1 MSHLTAARIDD
12 PLVHSSA
19 LGDLVSG
26 LVEGAIYG
34 GILAGATLL
43 FAVNPFAGV
52 AVGAAAMVGA
62 MASGYPEKLGN
73 AASSAVD
80 GLLDTL
86 GMRGP
91 PDAIITSG
99 SENVNIMG
107 KPAAR
112 AAGTV
117 SHAWLNSPAASS
129 EEEPGALDIA
139 MAMAGGI
146 ASAIRHPGDTLSA
159 ALDKVS
165 HISGESVKN
174 WFGGVWDDL
183 IQPTVASASPYATP
197 ASKDTVAC
205 TKGHLAESV
214 NFLAEGSKKVLIN
227 GHPAARNGD
236 RSTCEATVQV
246 SENPRVRIGG
256 DSVVVRDIRSG
267 KNMLAYFIGGLLS
280 TGGIAKE
287 GAKLLE
293 QLFSRVAA
301 RRALRQIACTV
312 AASAAGEATSAA
324 ASGAVAAVAMQSAHP
339 VNYATGAK
347 ILAGQED
354 LDFMLEDRIP
364 LFWQRIYHSRNLTTG
379 MLGTGW
385 MLPFETRL
393 IRFKHDDGTVQFAWR
408 DVTGQELGLGEIA
421 PGDVVRFDEEGF
433 TLFCS
438 LQGVIVMQTAQ
449 GEFHLY
455 EPDPAREGEWRIG
468 RIYDR
473 HENCQHFSWN
483 EAGQLVS
490 ISGDNEALDVR
501 LSYEPAHG
509 RLAAVHQVVADEL
522 RPLVHYAWSPQ
533 GQLISVKD
541 ADGIETRRFSWDR
554 ASDLMASHSYATGLT
569 VEYQWQP
576 ARDPRYWRVTEY
588 QVLDGARNC
597 LEHWLIDADEQDR
610 SATVTCFSGGTTQH
624 RWDELCRITDYT
636 DSYGARWH
644 WRWAE
649 HGELLMATHEPGDR
663 LWQYG
668 YDERAN
674 LTMVRDPA
682 GRTTLTTWHPSFAFP
697 VKEVQPDGAVWQYQY
712 NAAGDVVAVTDPLN
726 GTSRFTWNDRG
737 DLLTRTDA
745 LENTHRFWWNER
757 GQMTRD
763 EDCSGNPSSRIY
775 DDAGRLLSQ
784 TDAEGNTTRWRWSA
798 AGRLQCLTRPDGRT
812 TEYEYDAAGMLTGE
826 NIDGFSER
834 SVTRNARGQIV
845 TETDPAGHRTRWQH
859 DRFGRPI
866 ALINPNQDRWQ
877 FEYDNSE
884 RLIAQIDWAGRRRSY
899 GYDALGRVAEIVQ
912 HPLSG
917 DGEAERSASSGVTEK
932 AAWQSA
938 LSEPAA
944 DQPHVTR
951 FEYDAVNRL
960 TAKTTVQHRTEYHY
974 GDRGVTVKKM
984 PLAAWLSAQAEGRE
998 VTDFEMLSFT
1008 SDALGNLL
1016 GEENSG
1022 GLIAHQYDALGNLTS
1037 TTLPDGRELSCL
1049 RYGTGHLL
1057 QMNLKHGG
1065 RRHEIAG
1072 YQRDRLHRET
1082 DRTQGA
1088 LHQETRYDPA
1098 GRIVMRRS
1106 GFSGRNAVVFERRY
1120 RWDRLDQVMQQLV
1133 TDGSTGQ
1140 REWANQQQR
1149 FGYDAAGQ
1157 VTREVRPFKEEHF
1170 SWDAA
1175 GNQTDRPGDIVWHN
1189 LLKRLKGARWRHD
1202 GFGRMTWRRAAE
1214 GAPEQHFTYDD
1225 EHRVTEVRF
1234 DGDREYIRAEYRY
1247 DALGR
1252 RTQKILHRHGKK
1264 TEVISFLW
1272 SGLRMVGES
1281 SSLQPA
1287 RNTQYIYSEGSWE
1300 PVARVDSIGG
1310 QSETFWYHTELNGLP
1325 ERMTDE
1331 RGEVVWRGRFSTW
1344 GETERE
1350 NSTGFQAVQQ
1360 NLRFQGQYLDRETG
1374 LHYNI
1379 FRYYDPVGGR
1389 FTQVDPIGLA
1399 GGLNTYAYVGD
1410 PLTIVDPLGLM
1421 PLSNPVNQGH
1431 HMVPHEVATHLEI
1444 TPFNSQTNVPAM
1456 YWDDSQWSSIEHS
1469 AMHGYNG
1476 IGTNTK
1482 PLVKPSA
1489 VIKAGLTKQEWL
1501 DSLGKHYNNP
1511 ELKNIRGDVH
1521 LITSS
1526 GTKGQLLAKNVTA
1539 SEAWEVTQN
1548 WAKKIKCGGR

>member
-1 MSHLTAARIDD
+1 MSQPIAARIDD

-19 LGDLVSG
+19 LADLASG
-26 LVEGAIYG
+26 LVEGAIYT
-34 GILAGATLL
+34 GILFGASML
-43 FAVNPFAGV
+43 FAVNPVAGV

-73 AASSAVD
+73 AASDAVD
-80 GLLDTL
+80 GLLDML

-99 SENVNIMG
+99 SENVNVMG

-117 SHAWLNSPAASS
+117 SHAWLNSPAAGG
-129 EEEPGALDIA
+129 EEAPGALDIA

-159 ALDKVS
+159 ALDSVS

-174 WFGGVWDDL
+174 WFGGLWDDL

-236 RSTCEATVQV
+236 RSTCEATIQV

-280 TGGIAKE
+280 GGIGKE

-293 QLFSRVAA
+293 QLFSRVAG
-301 RRALRQIACTV
+301 RRALRQIACTLAGNV
-312 AASAAGEATSAA
+312 AGEAAGTV
-324 ASGAVAAVAMQSAHP
+324 ASGAVAAVVMQSAHP

-364 LFWQRIYHSRNLTTG
+364 LYWQRIYHSRNLTCG
-379 MLGTGW
+379 LLGTGW

-393 IRFKHDDGTVQFAWR
+393 IRIKHDDGTFQFAWR
-408 DVTGQELGLGEIA
+408 DITGQALGLGEIA

-455 EPDPAREGEWRIG
+455 EPDPLREGEWRIG

-473 HENCQHFSWN
+473 HGNCQHFRWN
-483 EAGQLVS
+483 DAGQLIG

-501 LSYEPAHG
+501 LSYAPAHG
-509 RLAAVHQVVADEL
+509 RLAAVHQVVAGEL
-522 RPLVHYAWSPQ
+522 RPLVHYTYNPE

-541 ADGIETRRFSWDR
+541 ADDVETRRFGWDR

-576 ARDPRYWRVTEY
+576 GRDPRYWRVTEY
-588 QVLDGARNC
+588 QVLDEARNC
-597 LEHWLIDADEQDR
+597 LEHWLIDADEQAR

-624 RWDELCRITDYT
+624 RWDALCRITDYT
-636 DSYGARWH
+636 DSYGAHWHYRWS
-644 WRWAE
+644 E
-649 HGELLMATHEPGDR
+649 HGDLLMSTTAPGGR
-663 LWQYG
+663 VWEYG
-668 YDERAN
+668 YDERAR

-682 GRTTLTTWHPSFAFP
+682 GRTMLTTWHPSFSFP
-697 VKEVQPDGAVWQYQY
+697 VKEVQPDGATWQYQY
-712 NAAGDVVAVTDPLN
+712 NAAGDVVAVIDPPG
-726 GTSRFTWNDRG
+726 GTSRFTWNDQG
-737 DLLTRTDA
+737 DLVTRTDA

-757 GQMTRD
+757 GQSVRD
-763 EDCSGNPSSRIY
+763 EDCSGNQSHRIY

-812 TEYEYDAAGMLTGE
+812 TEYEYDASGMLTGE
-826 NIDGFSER
+826 NIDGFSAR
-834 SVTRNARGQIV
+834 SVTRNVRGQIL
-845 TETDPAGHRTRWQH
+845 TETDPAGHTTRWQY

-866 ALINPNQDRWQ
+866 ALINPNQDRWR
-877 FEYDNSE
+877 FEYDNGE
-884 RLIAQIDWAGRRRSY
+884 RLIAQIDWAGRRKSY
-899 GYDALGRVAEIVQ
+899 GYDGLGQVTEIVQ
-912 HPLSG
+912 HPL
-917 DGEAERSASSGVTEK
+917 DDAQAQAPSSVTE
-932 AAWQSA
+932 
-938 LSEPAA
+938 A
-944 DQPHVTR
+944 DSRLTPHRTR
-951 FEYDAVNRL
+951 FEYDVVGRPMVKI
-960 TAKTTVQHRTEYHY
+960 TAQHRTEYHY
-974 GDRGVTVKKM
+974 GDHGVTVKKM
-984 PLAAWLSAQAEGRE
+984 ALAEWLSAQAEGRD
-998 VTDFEMLSFT
+998 VTNAEIIRFT
-1008 SDALGNLL
+1008 SDAMGNLL
-1016 GEENSG
+1016 AEENSG
-1022 GLIAHQYDALGNLTS
+1022 GLIAHQYDVLGNLTS

-1065 RRHEIAG
+1065 TLHEIAG
-1072 YQRDRLHRET
+1072 YQRDKLHRET

-1106 GFSGRNAVVFERRY
+1106 GFSDRNAVVFERRY
-1120 RWDRLDQVMQQLV
+1120 RWDRLDQVMQQHV
-1133 TDGSTGQ
+1133 TDGSSGQ
-1140 REWANQQQR
+1140 REWQNQQQR

-1170 SWDAA
+1170 TWDAA
-1175 GNQTDRPGDIVWHN
+1175 GNQTDKPGDIVWHN
-1189 LLKRLKGARWRHD
+1189 LLQRLKGARWRYD
-1202 GFGRMTWRRAAE
+1202 GFGRITWRKAADD
-1214 GAPEQHFTYDD
+1214 APEQHFTYDD
-1225 EHRVTEVRF
+1225 EHRVTAVRF
-1234 DGDREYIRAEYRY
+1234 DGHKEYSHAEYRY

-1252 RTQKILHRHGKK
+1252 RINKVLHRHGKE
-1264 TEVISFLW
+1264 TEVVSFLW

-1281 SSLQPA
+1281 SSLTPE
-1287 RNTQYIYSEGSWE
+1287 RNTQYLYSEGSWE

-1374 LHYNI
+1374 LHYNL
-1379 FRYYDPVGGR
+1379 FRYYDPVAGR

-1410 PLTIVDPLGLM
+1410 PLTWVDPLGLSGCKPYIYFNKTHKDSLPKPKGVGPNGGRLQSHHGLQQEWAVNNLSQYGYNPKLAPTITLETAKGM
-1421 PLSNPVNQGH
+1421 PHTIISNAQNIRRDLRVAKGNGKWSSSLQDELSNIRDD
-1431 HMVPHEVATHLEI
+1431 LEI
-1444 TPFNSQTNVPAM
+1444 SGFDNQTISQVLEQQYSMLDKLNVL
-1456 YWDDSQWSSIEHS
+1456 
-1469 AMHGYNG
+1469 YNR
-1476 IGTNTK
+1476 I
-1482 PLVKPSA
+1482 
-1489 VIKAGLTKQEWL
+1489 
-1501 DSLGKHYNNP
+1501 
-1511 ELKNIRGDVH
+1511 
-1521 LITSS
+1521 
-1526 GTKGQLLAKNVTA
+1526 
-1539 SEAWEVTQN
+1539 
-1548 WAKKIKCGGR
+1548 